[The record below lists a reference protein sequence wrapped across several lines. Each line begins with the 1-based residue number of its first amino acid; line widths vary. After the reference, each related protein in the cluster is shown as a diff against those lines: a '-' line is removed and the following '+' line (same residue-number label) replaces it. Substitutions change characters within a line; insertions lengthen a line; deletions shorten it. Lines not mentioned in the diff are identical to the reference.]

1 MVLLIFLLR
10 GIVPRPARRDL
21 RSARPDG
28 FSAPNKQIFN
38 VVVFCVKYWY
48 TSLNGAEALFHQFL
62 LCALHNASQNYRIKG
77 NTMPIGTVK
86 FFNESKGFGFIHPD
100 NGGDDLF
107 IHISNIEPSEGT
119 LTEGQKVYYEIGQGR
134 KGDEAR
140 AVRSA

>member
-1 MVLLIFLLR
+1 M
-10 GIVPRPARRDL
+10 ARR
-21 RSARPDG
+21 RYSTSA
-28 FSAPNKQIFN
+28 S
-38 VVVFCVKYWY
+38 CVRY
-48 TSLNGAEALFHQFL
+48 TMPRK
-62 LCALHNASQNYRIKG
+62 NYRIKG

>member
-1 MVLLIFLLR
+1 
-10 GIVPRPARRDL
+10 
-21 RSARPDG
+21 
-28 FSAPNKQIFN
+28 
-38 VVVFCVKYWY
+38 
-48 TSLNGAEALFHQFL
+48 
-62 LCALHNASQNYRIKG
+62 
-77 NTMPIGTVK
+77 MPIGTVK
-86 FFNESKGFGFIHPD
+86 FFNETKGFGFIHPD